1 MTARL
6 PLDVEQSL
14 HDLLAP
20 NETVLGSVT
29 LAGTLVLTS
38 RRIFIFREGRSWR
51 IRTGIRSWWISPNIQ
66 FAYASPRG
74 GMGRLVIGPRRA
86 AVSFF
91 VKESDWEDA
100 LRLIG
105 LAHAIAHGRAAD
117 TQPEQ
122 GKMGG
127 RPQRRR

>member
-29 LAGTLVLTS
+29 SLAGTLVLTS
-38 RRIFIFREGRSWR
+38 RRIFIFREGRSRR
-51 IRTGIRSWWISPNIQ
+51 IRTGIRSWWISPDTQ
-66 FAYASPRG
+66 FDYASPRG

-86 AVSFF
+86 AVTFF

-105 LAHAIAHGRAAD
+105 LAHSIAHRSAAD
-117 TQPEQ
+117 TQPDEGQ
-122 GKMGG
+122 IGG
-127 RPQRRR
+127 RPQRR